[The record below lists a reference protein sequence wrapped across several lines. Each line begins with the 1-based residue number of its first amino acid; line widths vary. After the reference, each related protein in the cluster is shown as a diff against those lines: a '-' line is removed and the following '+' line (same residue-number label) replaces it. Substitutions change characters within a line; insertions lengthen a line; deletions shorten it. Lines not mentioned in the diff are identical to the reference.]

1 MTIVRSLKGVY
12 SAAALAGA
20 VAVLQVPA
28 EAQRADAVRL
38 AAVSPKAE
46 MATFTTIQQ
55 VKSVPRPKK
64 RRCTG

>member
-1 MTIVRSLKGVY
+1 MAILSRRQGLYV
-12 SAAALAGA
+12 AAALAGA
-20 VAVLQVPA
+20 MAVLQVPA
-28 EAQRADAVRL
+28 AAQRADAVRL